1 MAKVIYIASGG
12 NTDDQFNVIAIEK
25 NLYEDI
31 KNGKYYV
38 NRSGGGIDFNW
49 FMDCLYDSIDDDIA
63 DSIYDFVVEF
73 KGNIIDENE
82 DIAAIPVEVV
92 DAISRRYGIKKNKI
106 EELFNMASLS
116 TSYNDDF
123 AGTSSI
129 PELEIKFN
137 GELNTYSIVNVT
149 SLW

>member
-1 MAKVIYIASGG
+1 MTKVIYIAGGG

-38 NRSGGGIDFNW
+38 PRFGGGIDFNW
-49 FMDCLYDSIDDDIA
+49 FQDCLYDAIDDDIA

-82 DIAAIPVEVV
+82 NIAAIPVEVV
-92 DAISRRYGIKKNKI
+92 DAISRRFGIKKSKI
-106 EELFNMASLS
+106 EELFDVASLS
-116 TSYNDDF
+116 KMYDNDF
-123 AGTSSI
+123 EGSSSI
-129 PELEIKFN
+129 SELEIKYD
-137 GELNTYSIVNVT
+137 GEINTYSIVNVT
-149 SLW
+149 TLW

>member
-1 MAKVIYIASGG
+1 MAKVIYIAGGG
-12 NTDDQFNVIAIEK
+12 NTDDNFNVIAIEK

-38 NRSGGGIDFNW
+38 NRSGRGIDFSY
-49 FMDCLYDSIDDDIA
+49 FQDCLYDSIDDDVA

-106 EELFNMASLS
+106 EELFDEVMSK
-116 TSYNDDF
+116 TFDDDF
-123 AGTSSI
+123 EGTSSI

-149 SLW
+149 TLW